1 MNDVSAARHITALY
15 RIGSLK
21 DTSARAFSHQWT
33 DLTSTQWHTDFTD
46 LTSMG
51 QISPH
56 PNGTPQETKSDLAN
70 DAIPIST
77 IPWRFAIPEYKKYHV
92 SDAYPGAVPSGTL
105 AKPTTVYAP
114 SGSLEC
120 KSRTGSNY
128 GNWDLLIGWQ
138 KSSAIA
144 TCQGSQDAEHHLP
157 SVAFA
162 AVAFVGLCSE
172 RPAAA
177 DIMGIGS
184 PWSK

>member
-15 RIGSLK
+15 RIGSLE
-21 DTSARAFSHQWT
+21 D
-33 DLTSTQWHTDFTD
+33 
-46 LTSMG
+46 
-51 QISPH
+51 I
-56 PNGTPQETKSDLAN
+56 
-70 DAIPIST
+70 
-77 IPWRFAIPEYKKYHV
+77 
-92 SDAYPGAVPSGTL
+92 
-105 AKPTTVYAP
+105 YAP

-128 GNWDLLIGWQ
+128 GNWDLLICWQ

-162 AVAFVGLCSE
+162 AVAFVGRCSE

-177 DIMGIGS
+177 DIMAIGS